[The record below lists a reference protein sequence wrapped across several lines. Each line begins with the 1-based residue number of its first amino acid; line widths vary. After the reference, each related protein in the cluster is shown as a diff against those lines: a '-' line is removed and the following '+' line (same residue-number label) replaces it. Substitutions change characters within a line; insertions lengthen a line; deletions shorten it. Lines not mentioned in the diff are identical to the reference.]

1 MGSIMKVILKEDI
14 KHVGLKDDV
23 VEVKN
28 GYGRNF
34 LIPQGKAK
42 LATDGALKMLA
53 EDVRQRE
60 FKMDKLKKD
69 AEALAEKVNGTTVSI
84 KTKAGASGR
93 IFGSITT
100 LQIANALKEKGFDV
114 DRRKIVT
121 DDIKELGTFPATV
134 NLFKDISATVN
145 LEVVAE

>member
-1 MGSIMKVILKEDI
+1 MKVILKEDI
-14 KHVGLKDDV
+14 KNVGYKDDV
-23 VEVKN
+23 VEVKD

-42 LATDGALKMLA
+42 LASEGALKMLA
-53 EDVRQRE
+53 EDIRQRG

-69 AEALAEKVNGTTVSI
+69 AEALSEKLEGSTITI
-84 KTKAGASGR
+84 ATKAGATGR

-100 LQIANALKEKGFDV
+100 LHIANALKDKGFEV

-121 DDIKELGTFPATV
+121 DDIKELGTYAANV
-134 NLFKDISATVN
+134 NLFKDITANISID
-145 LEVVAE
+145 VVAE

>member
-1 MGSIMKVILKEDI
+1 MKVILKEDI

-60 FKMDKLKKD
+60 FKTDKLKKD

>member
-1 MGSIMKVILKEDI
+1 MKVILKEDI
-14 KHVGLKDDV
+14 KNVGYKDDV
-23 VEVKN
+23 VEVKD

-42 LATDGALKMLA
+42 LASEGALKMLA
-53 EDVRQRE
+53 EDIRQRG

-69 AEALAEKVNGTTVSI
+69 AEALSTKLEGSTITIA
-84 KTKAGASGR
+84 TKAGSTGR

-100 LQIANALKEKGFDV
+100 LQIANALKEKGFEV

-121 DDIKELGTFPATV
+121 DDIKELGTYAANV
-134 NLFKDISATVN
+134 NLFKDITANISID
-145 LEVVAE
+145 VVAE

>member
-1 MGSIMKVILKEDI
+1 MKVILKEDI

-69 AEALAEKVNGTTVSI
+69 AEALAEKINGTSI
-84 KTKAGASGR
+84 SVVTKAGASGR

-100 LQIANALKEKGFDV
+100 LQIANALKEKGFEI

-121 DDIKELGTFPATV
+121 DDIKELGAFSVTV
-134 NLFKDISATVN
+134 NLFKDISATVS

>member
-1 MGSIMKVILKEDI
+1 MKVILKEDI

-121 DDIKELGTFPATV
+121 DDIKELGTFPSTV

>member
-1 MGSIMKVILKEDI
+1 MKVILKEDI

-60 FKMDKLKKD
+60 FKMDKLRKD
-69 AEALAEKVNGTTVSI
+69 AEALAEKVNGTKVSI

>member
-1 MGSIMKVILKEDI
+1 MKVILKEDI

-121 DDIKELGTFPATV
+121 DDIKELGTFPFTV

>member
-1 MGSIMKVILKEDI
+1 MKVILKEDI

-69 AEALAEKVNGTTVSI
+69 AEAVAEKVNGTTVSI

-100 LQIANALKEKGFDV
+100 LQIANALKAKGFDV

-121 DDIKELGTFPATV
+121 DDIKALGTFPATV

>member
-1 MGSIMKVILKEDI
+1 MKVILKEDI

-69 AEALAEKVNGTTVSI
+69 AEALAEKINGTTVSI

>member
-1 MGSIMKVILKEDI
+1 MKVSLKEDI

-69 AEALAEKVNGTTVSI
+69 AEALAEKINGTTVSI

-121 DDIKELGTFPATV
+121 DDIKELGTFPSTV

>member
-1 MGSIMKVILKEDI
+1 MKVILKEDI

-23 VEVKN
+23 VEVKD

-34 LIPQGKAK
+34 LIPQGRAK

-121 DDIKELGTFPATV
+121 DDIKELGTFPTTV
-134 NLFKDISATVN
+134 NLLKDISATVN

>member
-1 MGSIMKVILKEDI
+1 MKVILKEDI

-28 GYGRNF
+28 GYGRNY

-69 AEALAEKVNGTTVSI
+69 AGALAEKVNGTTVSI

-145 LEVVAE
+145 LEVGAE

>member
-1 MGSIMKVILKEDI
+1 MKVILKEDI

-69 AEALAEKVNGTTVSI
+69 AEALAEKINGTTVSI

-134 NLFKDISATVN
+134 NLLKDISATVN

>member
-1 MGSIMKVILKEDI
+1 MKVILKEDI

-69 AEALAEKVNGTTVSI
+69 AEALAEKVNGTKVSI

>member
-1 MGSIMKVILKEDI
+1 MKVILKEDI

-69 AEALAEKVNGTTVSI
+69 AEALAEKVNGTAVSI

>member
-1 MGSIMKVILKEDI
+1 MKVILKEDI

-60 FKMDKLKKD
+60 FKMDKLRKD

>member
-1 MGSIMKVILKEDI
+1 MKVILKEDI

-53 EDVRQRE
+53 EDVRQRQ

-121 DDIKELGTFPATV
+121 DDIKELGTFPSTV

>member
-1 MGSIMKVILKEDI
+1 MKVILKEDI

-69 AEALAEKVNGTTVSI
+69 AEALAEKINGTAVSI

>member
-1 MGSIMKVILKEDI
+1 MKVILKEDI

-69 AEALAEKVNGTTVSI
+69 AEALAEKINGTTVSI

-121 DDIKELGTFPATV
+121 DDIKELGTFPFTV

>member
-1 MGSIMKVILKEDI
+1 MKVILKEDI

-69 AEALAEKVNGTTVSI
+69 AEALAEKIKGTTVSI

>member
-1 MGSIMKVILKEDI
+1 MKVILKEDI

-28 GYGRNF
+28 SYGRNF

-121 DDIKELGTFPATV
+121 DDIKELGTFPATA

>member
-1 MGSIMKVILKEDI
+1 MKVILKEDI

-69 AEALAEKVNGTTVSI
+69 AEAVAEKVNGTTVSI